1 MSYYGYCPECGS
13 QLKLIESN
21 DGDFLRCTEYPYCSY
36 VKKWNFEYDE
46 LQKDEVSFKTIEKS
60 NNNEEKYY
68 GRCPICRSHL
78 IKINSYA
85 IVCSKVNCNYVELK

>member
-46 LQKDEVSFKTIEKS
+46 LQKDEVSFIELTSKDTYKTIVAES
-60 NNNEEKYY
+60 
-68 GRCPICRSHL
+68 STT
-78 IKINSYA
+78 
-85 IVCSKVNCNYVELK
+85 

>member
-36 VKKWNFEYDE
+36 VKKWNFYRFIYHYIKRQQRNRCRF
-46 LQKDEVSFKTIEKS
+46 LCCLCFCKEK
-60 NNNEEKYY
+60 
-68 GRCPICRSHL
+68 GR
-78 IKINSYA
+78 YA
-85 IVCSKVNCNYVELK
+85 RAF